1 MKALVYCI
9 YFWSKEYLQNSDLF
23 ATNPVTVFTAFT
35 FFPLISFLKKNVP
48 LKLQNFN
55 FWFALLWK
63 VVPFDWSAILLNNI
77 NFLCSVTLIFK
88 IDWVFFKYRWQLC
101 DAVSKL
107 LSAWGY
113 GSSFCVSSS
122 MSKINYITDWH
133 TEDQFNNPVNSCD
146 YIIFNPVKLKS
157 CSSLEKVSE
166 FSLLCLCSSD
176 HLPFVGQ
183 ACNCHFTMICRP

>member
-1 MKALVYCI
+1 MK
-9 YFWSKEYLQNSDLF
+9 E
-23 ATNPVTVFTAFT
+23 
-35 FFPLISFLKKNVP
+35 NVP

-88 IDWVFFKYRWQLC
+88 IDWVFFKFRWQLC
-101 DAVSKL
+101 RWVMLWVSYSQL
-107 LSAWGY
+107 ED
-113 GSSFCVSSS
+113 SSFCVSSS
-122 MSKINYITDWH
+122 MSKINYITDCH
-133 TEDQFNNPVNSCD
+133 TDDQFNNPVNSCD

-166 FSLLCLCSSD
+166 FSLVCLCSPD